1 MTTVEL
7 EHFHKAAFE
16 IGGNSD
22 NDTLPYGIDAQF
34 VKENA
39 EALAHI
45 AYRLFCRIDK
55 ICEVDKKREKAAAE
69 YVNRL
74 QIFSERLLAPT
85 GASGFRVTTKIH
97 PFWNIYLNGLG
108 LCIAEKN
115 EPKRASSAHSYRLGG
130 EAPSF
135 FNRARSWRA
144 YKEATLSDVALQ
156 NEGSVV
162 VQTDVSSFYEH
173 IYHHR
178 LENCIKDLFPDELTI
193 AVQMARFLSKLASGR
208 SFGLP
213 VGGQCARILA
223 EVMMSPIDQSLNDA
237 GLVWHRYVDDFT
249 LICKAQQDAYKALSV
264 LSHTLADYGL
274 SLNRTKTTILSAKH
288 YRDYVDVQ
296 FGNSDDQSIALREID
311 LHFDPYSNSAI
322 NEYSKLKET
331 VAELDVEFLL
341 DLERNKTQPDT
352 FVVAQISRTLKF
364 HSAQTAIN
372 LCRTMLDPENLNAFR
387 ASWSKIMRGVYAV
400 RANSE
405 FEEIFHDLDSL
416 LDKLPSTVSHLLLPE
431 ANILHYLRAI
441 RFSRTESR
449 GRFVRDLY
457 DQTPSETV
465 RRACIDCWRH
475 WLDRPNFNRLRNQWQ
490 KMGSEEQRMLWL
502 ASNRFGDEGRH
513 ARSQLRPSLSQ
524 AWRLGFE
531 ISGET
536 SFAELYSNWA
546 EHVI

>member
-1 MTTVEL
+1 MATAKL
-7 EHFHKAAFE
+7 EHFHKASLE
-16 IGGNSD
+16 IGENGD
-22 NDTLPYGIDAQF
+22 NDTLPYEIDSQF

-39 EALAHI
+39 EAVSDI
-45 AYRLFCRIDK
+45 AYRFF
-55 ICEVDKKREKAAAE
+55 CEVDKKTEKAAAD
-69 YVNRL
+69 YVNGL
-74 QIFSERLLAPT
+74 QIFSERLLVPT

-97 PFWNIYLNGLG
+97 PFWNVYLNGLG

-115 EPKRASSAHSYRLGG
+115 EPTRSSSAHSYRLGG
-130 EAPSF
+130 EALSF
-135 FNRARSWRA
+135 FDRARSWRA
-144 YKEATLSDVALQ
+144 YKEATLSDVALE

-178 LENCIKDLFPDELTI
+178 LENCIRDLFPAESTI
-193 AVQMARFLSKLASGR
+193 AVQMVRFLSKLASGR

-223 EVMMSPIDQSLNDA
+223 EVMMSPIDQLLSDA

-249 LICKAQQDAYKALSV
+249 LICQTQQDAYRALSV

-274 SLNRTKTTILSAKH
+274 SLSRIKTTILKANH
-288 YRDYVDVQ
+288 YRDYIEVQ
-296 FGNSDDQSIALREID
+296 LGKSDDKSIALREID
-311 LHFDPYSNSAI
+311 LHFDPYSDRDSAI
-322 NEYSKLKET
+322 NEYARLKQT

-341 DLERNKTQPDT
+341 DLELNKTQPDT
-352 FVVAQISRTLKF
+352 FIVAQISRTLKF
-364 HSAQTAIN
+364 QDVQTAIS
-372 LCRTMLDPENLNAFR
+372 LCKTILDPDNLNAFR
-387 ASWSKIMRGVYAV
+387 ASWSTIMRGIYAV

-405 FEEIFHDLDSL
+405 FKEIFYDIDSL

-441 RFSRTESR
+441 RFCRTEVR
-449 GRFVRDLY
+449 GRLVRDLY
-457 DQTPSETV
+457 DRTSSETV

-475 WLDRPNFNRLRNQWQ
+475 WPDRPSFNRLRNQWQ

-524 AWRLGFE
+524 AWRLSFE
-531 ISGET
+531 LGGEP
-536 SFAELYSNWA
+536 SFAKLYSNWA